1 MTVLVVEQKLPFV
14 RRVCD
19 RFCIMDKGRIV
30 GTGAMP
36 ELTDDL
42 VENLS
47 LGVTDGSAAASS
59 DALVGL
65 AYSHPARR
73 LGSA

>member
-19 RFCIMDKGRIV
+19 RFCIMDKGRV
-30 GTGAMP
+30 VTSGAMP

-42 VENLS
+42 VRTYLT
-47 LGVTDGSAAASS
+47 V
-59 DALVGL
+59 
-65 AYSHPARR
+65 
-73 LGSA
+73 